1 MAHTWHGA
9 PRSLKASM
17 LSGMALFLKTYE
29 TEIDNHTFIQRLC
42 DVDLDEMIRRANVDF
57 STNRVAL
64 RFARILREKYNGQK
78 RGGRK
83 LPYRFKD

>member
-1 MAHTWHGA
+1 
-9 PRSLKASM
+9 M

-29 TEIDNHTFIQRLC
+29 TEIDNHTFIQRLS
-42 DVDLDEMIRRANVDF
+42 DVDLDEMIRCANVDF

-64 RFARILREKYNGQK
+64 RFARVLREKYNGQK

-83 LPYRFKD
+83 LPYRFKE